1 MPQWTVLTDCSMV
14 FLLLLFREIE
24 VKFVIWCE
32 EGNPERWMWSS
43 YCCSD
48 IHVSRI
54 GCCNKEFQSWL
65 SSGGGR
71 IWASLQREIGEYQSG
86 QLESIQFLGI
96 CYLIFIFWGW
106 IRWDGNSI
114 VFIKKQSS
122 YHHNPGHILCIW
134 GCICKFYFCN
144 LLFKIVFSITL
155 QTIMPFL
162 TA

>member
-1 MPQWTVLTDCSMV
+1 MLTDCSMV

-24 VKFVIWCE
+24 VEFLVWCE
-32 EGNPERWMWSS
+32 EGNPERWMWS

-65 SSGGGR
+65 SSGWGR

-96 CYLIFIFWGW
+96 CYMIFIFWGW
-106 IRWDGNSI
+106 IRWDAVLSYLSKNSHLI
-114 VFIKKQSS
+114 IIIQAISFVFGAVFVSS
-122 YHHNPGHILCIW
+122 
-134 GCICKFYFCN
+134 
-144 LLFKIVFSITL
+144 
-155 QTIMPFL
+155 PFAISYL
-162 TA
+162 RLYSP